1 MNKER
6 TAYNRINWIDGMK
19 INKSHFIGQD
29 NATVKMIHEALQN
42 NISSVNFGLLP
53 DASTEDAVDMKLSMD
68 GQNTVHVKLFKCRA
82 LTQGGYFINITKAE
96 SAQLEKANKVITA
109 KHTFEEDRAVF
120 YVVLTIH
127 PYNRIPI
134 GEADENEEPP
144 RHPNVIPEYTLDFIP
159 EEDINQS
166 EFGMNHITIGKV
178 SYEGGKVSLEE
189 NFIPPCTSIQSH
201 EDLKYTYIEIDAFL
215 NAMERYSLQIIQK
228 IHQKKQTNDLAVMV
242 KHISENVLQ
251 HLGGELPEFRQQDR
265 FNPPIAMITKLMAL
279 SRVIKNSIDV
289 YVGTGKE
296 ELLNYLSDWCDVN
309 QGAFENVLVEM
320 IELEYQ
326 HTDINKALS
335 KVSAFTKLIL
345 SLFKKLNEL
354 DYIGK
359 KSDSKIFVKEEIIAK
374 NEVKNRRS
382 FLLD

>member
-1 MNKER
+1 MNKQ
-6 TAYNRINWIDGMK
+6 TTKYSRINWIDGMK

-29 NATVKMIHEALQN
+29 NAVVQQFNEFLSKD
-42 NISSVNFGLLP
+42 ISAINFGLLP
-53 DASTEDAVDMKLSMD
+53 DPTTDDAVDLVLSMD
-68 GQNTVHVKLFKCRA
+68 GQNTVHVTLNKCRA
-82 LTQGGYFINITKAE
+82 VTQGGFIINISKEE
-96 SAQLEKANKVITA
+96 SAQLKDGNKVIKGEFIFKDDIT
-109 KHTFEEDRAVF
+109 DC
-120 YVVLTIH
+120 YIVLTIH
-127 PYNRIPI
+127 PFNRIPF
-134 GEADENEEPP
+134 GTSDEDEEPP
-144 RHPNVIPEYTLDFIP
+144 RHPHIMPEYTLDIIP
-159 EEDINQS
+159 SESINKN
-166 EFGMNHITIGKV
+166 EFGLYHITIGKI
-178 SYEGGKVSLEE
+178 SNIDGKIELEE
-189 NFIPPCTSIQSH
+189 DFIPPCTSIQSH
-201 EDLKYTYIEIDAFL
+201 QDLKYTYVEIDTFL

-228 IHQKKQTNDLAVMV
+228 IFQKKQANDLAVMV
-242 KHISENVLQ
+242 KYITENVVL
-251 HLGGELPEFRQQDR
+251 HLGGQLSEFRLQDR
-265 FNPPIAMITKLMAL
+265 FNPPIAMIGKLMAL
-279 SRVIKNSIDV
+279 ARVIKNSIDV

-335 KVSAFTKLIL
+335 KVSAFTKLML

>member
-1 MNKER
+1 MENQTKEH
-6 TAYNRINWIDGMK
+6 NRINWIDGMK

-29 NATVKMIHEALQN
+29 NATTKQLHESLQKD
-42 NISSVNFGLLP
+42 ISAVNFGLLP
-53 DASTEDAVDMKLSMD
+53 DPSTEDAVDMVLSMD
-68 GQNTVHVKLFKCRA
+68 GQNTVHITLNRCRA
-82 LTQGGYFINITKAE
+82 VTQGGFLINITKEE
-96 SAQLEKANKVITA
+96 SAQLNAANKVI
-109 KHTFEEDRAVF
+109 KGEYTFDDNDGEC
-120 YVVLTIH
+120 YIVLTIH
-127 PYNRIPI
+127 PFNRIPI
-134 GEADENEEPP
+134 GSADENEEPP
-144 RHPNVIPEYTLDFIP
+144 RHPFIIPEYTLDIIP
-159 EEDINQS
+159 SENINRS
-166 EFGMNHITIGKV
+166 EFGMYHITIGKV
-178 SYEGGKVSLEE
+178 VNEDGKIQLEE
-189 NFIPPCTSIQSH
+189 DFIPPCTSIQSH
-201 EDLKYTYIEIDAFL
+201 EDLKYTYVEIDTFL
-215 NAMERYSLQIIQK
+215 NAMERYSLQIVQK
-228 IHQKKQTNDLAVMV
+228 IFQKKQANDLAVMV
-242 KHISENVLQ
+242 KYITENVVQ
-251 HLGGELPEFRQQDR
+251 HLGGQLSQFRLQDR
-265 FNPPIAMITKLMAL
+265 YNPPICMITKLMAL
-279 SRVIKNSIDV
+279 ARVIKNSMDV

-335 KVSAFTKLIL
+335 KVSAFTKLML